1 MVCHSIINHCCCHC
15 YSVTVVSDSLL
26 PHELQH
32 NNLPCAS
39 LSPWVC
45 SSSCPLSQL
54 FNPTIT
60 SSVTFFSSCLQSF
73 PESGSFPMNQHFA
86 SVAQSIG
93 ASAWV
98 PVLQM
103 NIQDWFFFRID
114 QFDLLDVQGTLK
126 YLLQHYSSKEYIFQ
140 CSAFFMVQLLH
151 PYITTGKT
159 VDLTIQIFVGKVM
172 SLLFNILSRFLITF
186 LLRSK
191 CLLNSYL
198 QSPSSVILEPKKMKS
213 ITVSTLFPLICC
225 EVMGPDSRILVFW
238 MLSFK
243 PVSFSTFIK
252 RCLVPLNFLPLM
264 LYHLH
269 IWGCWYFSCQYWFHL
284 MLHPAWHFAWCTLHI
299 S

>member
-1 MVCHSIINHCCCHC
+1 MSFNNQ
-15 YSVTVVSDSLL
+15 SLL
-26 PHELQH
+26 LLLLFSHCRVWFFATPQTATQQPSLYFTI
-32 NNLPCAS
+32 S
-39 LSPWVC
+39 LSLLKIMSIESVIQSNHHILCHLLLLLPSIFPSIRFFPNESTLC
-45 SSSCPLSQL
+45 IRCPKYWSFSLS
-54 FNPTIT
+54 T
-60 SSVTFFSSCLQSF
+60 S
-73 PESGSFPMNQHFA
+73 PSGL
-86 SVAQSIG
+86 I
-93 ASAWV
+93 
-98 PVLQM
+98 
-103 NIQDWFFFRID
+103 FFRID
-114 QFDLLDVQGTLK
+114 RFDLLDVQGTLK
-126 YLLQHYSSKEYIFQ
+126 YLLQHYSSKACIFQ

-172 SLLFNILSRFLITF
+172 SLLFNILSRFVITF

-198 QSPSSVILEPKKMKS
+198 QSLSSVILEPKKMKS
-213 ITVSTLFPLICC
+213 ITVSTLSPLICC

-243 PVSFSTFIK
+243 PASFSTFIK
-252 RCLVPLNFLPLM
+252 RCLVPLHFLPLM

-284 MLHPAWHFAWCTLHI
+284 MFHPAWQFAWCTLHI